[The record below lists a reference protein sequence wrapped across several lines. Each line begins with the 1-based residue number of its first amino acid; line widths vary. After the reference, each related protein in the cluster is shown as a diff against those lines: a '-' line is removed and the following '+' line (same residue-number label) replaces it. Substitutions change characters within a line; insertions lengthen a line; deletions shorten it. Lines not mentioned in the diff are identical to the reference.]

1 MTVRLCSNQQT
12 WGTEPGGG
20 FADGMCLCLRSS
32 DHHLPR
38 RALLSQDP
46 GQGARLGMEEIFYND
61 GLKIDICRL
70 WKYFEVFGLS
80 DDEFKELEK
89 FYHYQIGR

>member
-1 MTVRLCSNQQT
+1 
-12 WGTEPGGG
+12 
-20 FADGMCLCLRSS
+20 
-32 DHHLPR
+32 
-38 RALLSQDP
+38 
-46 GQGARLGMEEIFYND
+46 MEEIFNND